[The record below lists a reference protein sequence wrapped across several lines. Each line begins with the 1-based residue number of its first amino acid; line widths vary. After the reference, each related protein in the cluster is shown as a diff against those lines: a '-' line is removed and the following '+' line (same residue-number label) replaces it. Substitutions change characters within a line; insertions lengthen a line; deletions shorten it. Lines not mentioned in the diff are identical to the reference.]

1 MNIFEGQKKRR
12 EVRKLQKHLQDTVQC
27 AMTVINFLEEHL
39 HANNKG
45 ANAPFSR
52 IEAKEALRIWIR
64 RQLAEGDRVMASIEV
79 NEDIKSLILASLDTK
94 IAKSRPIIFRVQA
107 ALSQIEI

>member
-1 MNIFEGQKKRR
+1 
-12 EVRKLQKHLQDTVQC
+12 
-27 AMTVINFLEEHL
+27 
-39 HANNKG
+39 
-45 ANAPFSR
+45 
-52 IEAKEALRIWIR
+52 
-64 RQLAEGDRVMASIEV
+64 MASIEV